1 MGRNCEFRQLSVTTT
16 HSHLFR
22 FIGHRNE
29 FACLNRYLYAS
40 RLIPSFLLYEFKED
54 EGAARRERAGETRH
68 IAYENALIRRPRIIY
83 ISINV
88 RCNRQRN
95 EKPIHIIKCALLY
108 IR

>member
-1 MGRNCEFRQLSVTTT
+1 MVKVPRVEN
-16 HSHLFR
+16 
-22 FIGHRNE
+22 
-29 FACLNRYLYAS
+29 
-40 RLIPSFLLYEFKED
+40 
-54 EGAARRERAGETRH
+54 AREKLVDI

-88 RCNRQRN
+88 RCNRRRN